1 MGSTATEKPKTRKQ
15 LARLAGLGPISP
27 VSILGG
33 VLVAYAT
40 TALLLGG
47 AAAFLR
53 HRGSET
59 DLTKGWDKIGTGGGL
74 IMGVIL
80 LLAYLLAGYMAGRM
94 AWRRGVLHGVGVFVF
109 SVVIVAVVAAFVRS
123 LAKEKDI
130 KAIVDALRSFGV
142 PTTRDE
148 WRHVDSFVGVASLV
162 GMLAGSIL
170 GGLAGE
176 RWYSRVSHRALLA
189 EAGDIDVRE
198 PHVHAANGNGNGSG
212 TGNGNGN
219 GNGHGRRS
227 TTKAADLDDLSKDE
241 LYELAQ
247 DQDIPGRSQMN
258 KDELKKAL
266 QKQR

>member
-1 MGSTATEKPKTRKQ
+1 MASTATEKPKTRSQ

-53 HRGSET
+53 HRGSDV
-59 DLTKGWDKIGTGGGL
+59 DLTKGWDKIGAGGGL
-74 IMGVIL
+74 VMGAAL

-94 AWRRGVLHGVGVFVF
+94 AWRRGLLHGIGVFVF
-109 SVVIVAVVAAFVRS
+109 SVVIVGAVAVAVRS

-130 KAIVDALRSFGV
+130 KAITDWLRSFGV
-142 PTTRDE
+142 PTTRAE

-162 GMLAGSIL
+162 GMLAGSVI
-170 GGLAGE
+170 GGLGGE
-176 RWYSRVSHRALLA
+176 RWYTRVSRRAMLA

-198 PHVHAANGNGNGSG
+198 PHTHRAPRANGNG
-212 TGNGNGN
+212 TNGNGK
-219 GNGHGRRS
+219 
-227 TTKAADLDDLSKDE
+227 TKADDLDELSKDE
-241 LYELAQ
+241 LYEMAQ
-247 DQDIPGRSQMN
+247 DKDIPGRSQMN

-266 QKQR
+266 QKR